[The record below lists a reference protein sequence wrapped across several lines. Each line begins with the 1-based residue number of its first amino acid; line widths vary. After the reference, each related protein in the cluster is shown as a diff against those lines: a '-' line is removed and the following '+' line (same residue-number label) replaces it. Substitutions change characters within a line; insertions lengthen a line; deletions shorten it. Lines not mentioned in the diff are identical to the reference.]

1 MRNLSRLRWV
11 LLILIVASPFL
22 VVFNSNVRAVP
33 IASGL
38 APDSPDA
45 LNAQGLSVSVTDWHD
60 PLCATHR
67 QRYTIVVRNDGATT
81 ALTGV
86 RLHDDIP
93 VLYGYPRLDES
104 SPGAVYDGV
113 GTVTWEIGVL
123 LAGESATRYLEL
135 GTYSTIPDGTVM
147 VNSVTAESDQEGPV
161 SATAQTT
168 VLQCVT
174 PSPSPEPT
182 ATLSPG
188 LFVSKSDRIDPIC
201 ATYTET
207 YDIYVENTGN
217 VALTGIM
224 VWDTVPEGA
233 YYVDASSGGG
243 YDGIN
248 TVTWNVGTLQP
259 GESVD
264 LWLQIRT
271 LSTLPDGTII
281 VNTVTVD
288 SAETAPVTRQE
299 QTTVVLCTSATPTPG
314 PGLSIRKVDMYDP
327 WCAGWNQHYDLYVTN
342 SFGTDLTGVVVV
354 DAIPTGTSFLWADN
368 GGTYN
373 GAGQVTWNLGTL
385 LAHTTIK
392 LSLEIRISATLPNDT
407 IITNVATADSN
418 ETGQASDSEDT
429 LIQQCIFQ
437 TPEPTPRPPVLEISK
452 TDAHDPHC
460 IKGKQKYTIVITNTG
475 GSPATGMVITDI
487 RPLGTYPLLDESTP
501 GWVYDG
507 IEILNFYPGIL
518 EPHQPLTLTLE
529 MGTNSWLQ
537 EGWQITNTVMLE
549 CNELPPVWASEM
561 TTLLVCWPDPTAT
574 ATLTPTATATPT
586 ATVPP
591 TPTATIPPTI
601 EPSTPTPTVDTT
613 RYFYLPMIGKYTVPR
628 RR

>member
-1 MRNLSRLRWV
+1 MRYLSRLRWT
-11 LLILIVASPFL
+11 LLILIIAIPFL
-22 VVFNSNVRAVP
+22 VVFNSNVQAVP
-33 IASGL
+33 VALDPALSSSG
-38 APDSPDA
+38 AP
-45 LNAQGLSVSVTDWHD
+45 NAQGLAVSKADWHD

-81 ALTGV
+81 LTGV

-135 GTYSTIPDGTVM
+135 GTYSTIPHETVM

-188 LFVSKSDRIDPIC
+188 LFVSKSDRIDPVC
-201 ATYTET
+201 AAHTVT
-207 YDIYVENTGN
+207 YDIHVENTGN
-217 VALTGIM
+217 VALTGVM
-224 VWDTVPEGA
+224 AWDTIPEGA
-233 YYVDASSGGG
+233 YYVDASSGAG
-243 YDGIN
+243 YDGVN
-248 TVTWNVGTLQP
+248 MVTWNVGTLQP
-259 GESVD
+259 GAGVD
-264 LWLQIRT
+264 LWLRIRT
-271 LSTLPDGTII
+271 YSTLPDGTII

-288 SAETAPVTRQE
+288 SNETAPVTREE
-299 QTTVVLCTSATPTPG
+299 QTMIVLCSSATPTPG
-314 PGLSIRKVDMYDP
+314 PGLSIRKVDIHDP
-327 WCAGWNQHYDLYVTN
+327 WCAGWNQHYDLYITN
-342 SFGTDLTGVVVV
+342 NFDTDLTGVVVV
-354 DAIPTGTSFLWADN
+354 DTIPAGTSFLWADN

-385 LAHTTIK
+385 AAHATIK
-392 LSLEIRISATLPNDT
+392 LGLEVKVSETLPDDT

-418 ETGQASDSEDT
+418 ETGQVSDSENT
-429 LIQQCIFQ
+429 LIQQCVSQ
-437 TPEPTPRPPVLEISK
+437 TPEPTPDPPKLEMSK
-452 TDAHDPHC
+452 IDAHDPHC

-475 GSPATGMVITDI
+475 GSPATGVIITDI
-487 RPLGTYPLLDESTP
+487 RPLGTFPLLDESTP
-501 GWVYDG
+501 GWTYDG

-561 TTLLVCWPDPTAT
+561 TTLLDCWPDPTPT
-574 ATLTPTATATPT
+574 PTLTPTATMTPT
-586 ATVPP
+586 S
-591 TPTATIPPTI
+591 TATIPPTI
-601 EPSTPTPTVDTT
+601 EPPTPTATMDPT
-613 RYFYLPMIGKYTVPR
+613 RYLYLPMIGKYTAPGR
-628 RR
+628 R